1 MMKHYGNGISPRSR
15 IILTTARSFLVILAV
30 FFMLISFGCSS
41 LPSAALNSQQEA
53 GQQEAGPVPAVDY
66 SQESSWLVLP
76 EDKSDHA
83 VDVFYA
89 YPTVYQ
95 GEGVQDISDPAQR
108 DAAMVPLRTQAS
120 VFSDSANIY
129 APLYRQVGK
138 SGFSD
143 AETLDANLQIGE
155 EDLKQALLYYLE
167 HYNNGRPFF
176 IAGHS
181 QGSSTLVSLLRKI
194 WGSTGA
200 EARMLAAYLLGFSI
214 TRDDIEANPAIRM
227 STGPEDTGCFIA
239 YNSIRD
245 GVQDQSIQILPGA
258 VVTNPLSW
266 VSSSFNG
273 AYVNASENL
282 GAVFF
287 TEDGF
292 EPRIYEQFTSAQ
304 VKDRGLACEISDVS
318 VLSSYPIEGIYH
330 PDDYSLFY
338 ENIRQN
344 IKDRIARFR

>member
-1 MMKHYGNGISPRSR
+1 MKHYGNGMRPYNR
-15 IILTTARSFLVILAV
+15 ILETTGILALVV
-30 FFMLISFGCSS
+30 FFSLMGSGCSTLISESKS
-41 LPSAALNSQQEA
+41 MQQEA
-53 GQQEAGPVPAVDY
+53 GLVPAVDY
-66 SQESSWLVLP
+66 SQEASWLVLP
-76 EDKSDHA
+76 EDNASHA

-95 GEGVQDISDPAQR
+95 GEGVQDIYDPAQR
-108 DAAMVPLRTQAS
+108 EAVMVPVRTQAS

-129 APLYRQVGK
+129 VPFYRQVGK

-143 AETLDANLQIGE
+143 ADTLDANLQIGE
-155 EDLKQALLYYLE
+155 EDLQQALLYYLG

-200 EARMLAAYLLGFSI
+200 EDRMLATYLLGFSI
-214 TRDDIEANPAIRM
+214 TQDDMEANPAIRM
-227 STGPEDTGCFIA
+227 STGPEDTGCFVA

-245 GVQDQSIQILPGA
+245 GVQDQSIQILPKA

-266 VSSSFNG
+266 VSSSDNG
-273 AYVNASENL
+273 AYVGASKNL

-287 TEDGF
+287 SEDGF
-292 EPRIYEQFTSAQ
+292 EPRYYEHFTSAQ
-304 VKDRGLACEISDVS
+304 VKDRGLACEISDTS

-344 IKDRIARFR
+344 SKDRVARFLSLQ

>member
-1 MMKHYGNGISPRSR
+1 MKHYGNGIRPCNR
-15 IILTTARSFLVILAV
+15 IIETTEVLVLVV
-30 FFMLISFGCSS
+30 FFALMGSGCSTLFS
-41 LPSAALNSQQEA
+41 ETQSIQQEA
-53 GQQEAGPVPAVDY
+53 GLVPSVDY
-66 SQESSWLVLP
+66 SQQSSWLVLP
-76 EDKSDHA
+76 KDNASHA

-95 GEGVQDISDPAQR
+95 GKGVQDIFDPAQKE
-108 DAAMVPLRTQAS
+108 ASLVPVRTQAS

-129 APLYRQVGK
+129 VPFYRQVGK

-181 QGSSTLVSLLRKI
+181 QGSSTLISLLRKI

-200 EARMLAAYLLGFSI
+200 EDRMLAAYLMGFSI
-214 TRDDIEANPAIRM
+214 TQDDMEANPAIRM

-239 YNSIRD
+239 YNSMRD
-245 GVQDQSIQILPGA
+245 GVQDQSIQILSNA

-266 VSSSFNG
+266 VSSAYNG
-273 AYVNASENL
+273 AYVDASENL

-287 TEDGF
+287 SEDGF
-292 EPRIYEQFTSAQ
+292 EPRHYEHFTSAQ
-304 VKDRGLACEISDVS
+304 VKDRGLVCEISDES
-318 VLSSYPIEGIYH
+318 VLSSYPVEGIYH

-344 IKDRIARFR
+344 IKDRVARYVSLH

>member
-1 MMKHYGNGISPRSR
+1 
-15 IILTTARSFLVILAV
+15 
-30 FFMLISFGCSS
+30 
-41 LPSAALNSQQEA
+41 
-53 GQQEAGPVPAVDY
+53 
-66 SQESSWLVLP
+66 
-76 EDKSDHA
+76 
-83 VDVFYA
+83 
-89 YPTVYQ
+89 
-95 GEGVQDISDPAQR
+95 
-108 DAAMVPLRTQAS
+108 MVPVRTQAS

-129 APLYRQVGK
+129 VPCYRQVGK

-143 AETLDANLQIGE
+143 AKTLDANLQIGE
-155 EDLKQALLYYLE
+155 EDLKQALQYYLE

-200 EARMLAAYLLGFSI
+200 EDRMLAAYLIGFSI
-214 TRDDIEANPAIRM
+214 TRDDMDANPAIRM
-227 STGPEDTGCFIA
+227 SAGPEDTGCFIA

-266 VSSSFNG
+266 VSSSYNG
-273 AYVNASENL
+273 VYVDASKNL

-287 TEDGF
+287 SEDGF
-292 EPRIYEQFTSAQ
+292 EPRTYEQFTSAQ
-304 VKDRGLACEISDVS
+304 VKDMGLACEISDES

-344 IKDRIARFR
+344 IKDRVNRFLSL